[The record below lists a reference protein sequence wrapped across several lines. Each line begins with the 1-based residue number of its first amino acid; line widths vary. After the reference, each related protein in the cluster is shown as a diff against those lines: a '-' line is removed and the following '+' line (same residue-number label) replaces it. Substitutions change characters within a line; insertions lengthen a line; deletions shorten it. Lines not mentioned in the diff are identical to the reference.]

1 MAELPGKRWP
11 AGTTDVLATRA
22 KIAVVVPATNTTVQP
37 EYEMLRP
44 GGVTNHVTR
53 MLLPPRPA
61 DDLEVYR
68 KTLQSEE
75 GQLYE
80 ALDLVLPCEPHVV
93 AHGHSIHSFRG
104 TLERARDEVRR
115 LEDYCERPFVTPSMA
130 VLQGLEALGRPQR
143 LGIVTPYWGPA
154 GEVIAD
160 FFRSAG
166 YSATRVVNLE
176 GTGPTNVSRIPL
188 ERIHAGFDQADGPDV
203 DALVHVGTALP
214 VSTITAA
221 IEAKHGKPLIGV
233 NVATYWAALR
243 AIGIQDRIAGFGR
256 LVAEH

>member
-1 MAELPGKRWP
+1 MTLPTRRWA

-44 GGVTNHVTR
+44 PGVTNHVTR

-61 DDLEVYR
+61 NDMEAYR
-68 KTLQSEE
+68 KALASEE
-75 GQLYE
+75 GGLRE

-104 TLERARDEVRR
+104 TLERAHEERR
-115 LEDYCERPFVTPSMA
+115 SLEEYCERPFITPSMA

-166 YSATRVVNLE
+166 YSAARIVNLE
-176 GTGPTNVSRIPL
+176 GTGPTNVSKIPL
-188 ERIHAGFDQADGPDV
+188 ERIHAAFAEADGPDI
-203 DALVHVGTALP
+203 DAFVHVGTALP
-214 VSTITAA
+214 VSAITAA
-221 IEAKHGKPLIGV
+221 IENRHGKPLIGV

-243 AIGIQDRIAGFGR
+243 AIGIQDRITGFGM
-256 LVAEH
+256 LVDKH

>member
-1 MAELPGKRWP
+1 MTPPTRRWP

-44 GGVTNHVTR
+44 PGVTNHVTR

-61 DDLEVYR
+61 NDMQAYKKALE
-68 KTLQSEE
+68 SEE
-75 GQLYE
+75 GGLLE
-80 ALDLVLPCEPHVV
+80 ALDLVLPCEPNVV

-104 TLERARDEVRR
+104 TLERALEERHR

-130 VLQGLEALGRPQR
+130 VLQGLEVLGRPQR

-166 YSATRVVNLE
+166 YSATRIVNLE
-176 GTGPTNVSRIPL
+176 GTGPTNVAKIPL
-188 ERIHAGFDQADGPDV
+188 ERINAAFAEADGPDI

-214 VSTITAA
+214 VSAITAA
-221 IEAKHGKPLIGV
+221 IEHKHGKPLIGV

-243 AIGIQDRIAGFGR
+243 AIGIHDRIAGFGM
-256 LVAEH
+256 LVAKH

>member
-1 MAELPGKRWP
+1 MSTTRWP
-11 AGTTDVLATRA
+11 AGTTDLLATRA

-44 GGVTNHVTR
+44 PGVTNHVTR
-53 MLLPPRPA
+53 MLLPPRPFNDMDIYKKA
-61 DDLEVYR
+61 LE
-68 KTLQSEE
+68 SEE
-75 GQLYE
+75 GKLVE

-104 TLERARDEVRR
+104 TVERVREEARR
-115 LEDYCERPFVTPSMA
+115 LQDYCERPFVTPSMA
-130 VLQGLEALGRPQR
+130 VLRGLEAIGRPRR

-166 YSATRVVNLE
+166 YTAARVVNLE
-176 GTGPTNVSRIPL
+176 AKGPTNVSKIPL
-188 ERIHAGFDQADGPDV
+188 ERLHAAFSDADGPDV
-203 DALVHVGTALP
+203 DAFVHVGTALP
-214 VSTITAA
+214 VTAITEA
-221 IEAKHGKPLIGV
+221 IERRHGKPLIGV

-243 AIGIQDRIAGFGR
+243 AIGIEDRIAGFGR

>member
-1 MAELPGKRWP
+1 MTLPTRRWP

-44 GGVTNHVTR
+44 PGVTNHVTR

-61 DDLEVYR
+61 NDMAAYKQALE
-68 KTLQSEE
+68 SEE
-75 GQLYE
+75 GKLLE
-80 ALDLVLPCEPHVV
+80 ALDLVLPCEPNVV

-104 TLERARDEVRR
+104 TMERALEERR
-115 LEDYCERPFVTPSMA
+115 CLEDYCERPFITPSMA
-130 VLQGLEALGRPQR
+130 VLQGLEVLGRPRR

-166 YSATRVVNLE
+166 YSATRIVNLE
-176 GTGPTNVSRIPL
+176 GTGPTNVSKIPL
-188 ERIHAGFDQADGPDV
+188 ERINAAFSEVDGPDI
-203 DALVHVGTALP
+203 DAFVQVGTALP
-214 VSTITAA
+214 VSAITAA
-221 IEAKHGKPLIGV
+221 IESKHGKPLIGV

-243 AIGIQDRIAGFGR
+243 AIGIQDRIAGFGM
-256 LVAEH
+256 LVARH

>member
-1 MAELPGKRWP
+1 MSTKRWI

-44 GGVTNHVTR
+44 PGVTNHVTR
-53 MLLPPRPA
+53 MLLPPRPV
-61 DDLEVYR
+61 DDMEVYR
-68 KTLQSEE
+68 KALQSEE
-75 GQLYE
+75 GQLFE

-104 TLERARDEVRR
+104 TIERARDEVRR
-115 LEDYCERPFVTPSMA
+115 LEDYCERPFITPSMA
-130 VLQGLEALGRPQR
+130 VLRGLEVLGRPQR

-154 GEVIAD
+154 AEVIAD

-176 GTGPTNVSRIPL
+176 GTGPTDISRIPVARL
-188 ERIHAGFDQADGPDV
+188 HAAFAEADGPDI
-203 DALVHVGTALP
+203 DALVHVGTSLP
-214 VSTITAA
+214 VTALTEA
-221 IEAKHGKPLIGV
+221 IENKHDKPLIGV

-243 AIGIQDRIAGFGR
+243 AVGIEDRIAGFGR